1 MWQDMM
7 KKQKK
12 IAQNYIYQCAAN
24 LVAVLVP
31 LIMTPYLSR
40 VLGPEGIGISSY
52 TGSVVSAFGMFAVL
66 GAHDYGRLEIASS
79 GDDLHK
85 RSRVFWEIFLFKCGT
100 CLALV
105 PLYYLY
111 VCRQQRYT
119 GYLMLQSVCFVSIL
133 TDIGWAYQG
142 MEAFRQLAL
151 RTIVARLASI
161 VLILRFVRDKGDL
174 TASLLSSVLTT
185 PLMNLTLFIPLRR
198 KLCRV
203 KISEL
208 HPAAHTKSIFTF
220 FLPILAAQLYL
231 HIDKVML
238 GRFASSI
245 AESAYY
251 EQARKATEII
261 TTLIV
266 TINAVMV
273 PRIARLYAHG
283 ETEQIRKHYQ
293 HSLRLILML
302 ALPAAVG
309 LFLISDHFVL
319 WFFGE
324 GYDKVAVLMKLSGVM
339 IVFSSAGS
347 FVGSQYLI
355 PTRQQYKATAIYAI
369 TSCLNILMNTLLI
382 PRLYSVG
389 AMAASL
395 LAEGLSCALQMALL
409 LRSPYRF
416 PLLEGVH
423 RYLIGTVCMGA
434 AVWAVGHTVSL
445 SLSLTLLAEVAAG
458 VAVYVVCLLVMREP
472 VFRMLRKKRPE

>member
-1 MWQDMM
+1 M
-7 KKQKK
+7 KKQTK
-12 IAQNYIYQCAAN
+12 IAKNYICQSAAN

-40 VLGPEGIGISSY
+40 ILGPEGIGISSY
-52 TGSVVSAFGMFAVL
+52 TGSVVGAFGLFAVL

-79 GDDLHK
+79 GDDLGK

-100 CLALV
+100 SLV
-105 PLYYLY
+105 IIPLYFLY
-111 VCRQQRYT
+111 VWRQQHYT
-119 GYLMLQSVCFVSIL
+119 VFFMLQSIFFLSIL
-133 TDIGWAYQG
+133 TDTGWAYQG
-142 MEAFRQLAL
+142 MEEFRQLAL
-151 RTIVARLASI
+151 RSIVARIGSI
-161 VLILRFVRDKGDL
+161 ALILKFVRGKEDL
-174 TASLLSSVLTT
+174 TASLLISLLTT
-185 PLMNLTLFIPLRR
+185 LLMNLTLFIPLRH

-203 KISEL
+203 KLRDL
-208 HPAAHTKSIFTF
+208 HPAVHAKNIFSF

-238 GRFASSI
+238 GIFAFSI

-251 EQARKATEII
+251 EQARKVTEII

-273 PRIARLYAHG
+273 PRIARFYAQG
-283 ETEQIRKHYQ
+283 ETEQIKKHYQ
-293 HSLRLILML
+293 YSFHFILML

-309 LFLISDHFVL
+309 LSLISDHFVR

-324 GYDKVAVLMKLSGVM
+324 GYDKVAVLMKLSSVM
-339 IVFSSAGS
+339 LVLSCTGN

-369 TSCLNILMNTLLI
+369 SSCLNILLNTLLI
-382 PRLYSVG
+382 PRMYSIG

-395 LAEGLSCALQMALL
+395 LAEGLSCTLQMYLL

-416 PLLEGVH
+416 SLTNGVH
-423 RYLIGTVCMGA
+423 RYLLGTACMGA
-434 AVWAVGHTVSL
+434 AVLIVQHTVSL
-445 SLSLTLLAEVAAG
+445 PLSMTLLAEVTVG
-458 VAVYVVCLLVMREP
+458 VAVYAVCLFVMREP
-472 VFRMLRKKRPE
+472 VFRLLWEKRMK